1 MKWEKGRAGPS
12 QFYSAKNMKEINF
25 MVGEEI
31 LKMIEDG
38 KEGRQ
43 KGTNQGKGGPTAR
56 SPMPVENLSASL
68 FSRSVAGSGPV
79 VRLGSLCLAL
89 ASTMP
94 APPLLQLL
102 RTSSL

>member
-1 MKWEKGRAGPS
+1 
-12 QFYSAKNMKEINF
+12 MKEINF

-56 SPMPVENLSASL
+56 SPTARSPMPVENLSASL
-68 FSRSVAGSGPV
+68 FSRNMTGSGPV

-89 ASTMP
+89 ASTVP